1 MRGSHT
7 IYCRAVGVVLLFSF
21 SAGWALSSAPKP
33 IRYWVNKVPTLQ
45 NTALQT
51 QEPKPQTNHENGANA
66 REANLGYHAIRV
78 TVLDSENHPIANV
91 GLSLTNPETGEI
103 LTGRTEIDGNCEFGS
118 LRDYNYTIEAQLDGW
133 HESKDNG
140 WPKFGERSISNRMMF
155 VKLHLERNGNSSAG
169 KAQDV
174 EFSDAPTFTVAGVTD
189 PTNLGGH
196 GSDVILRTK
205 ESAARA
211 TASLN
216 KPDIQEEKALVLKS
230 EGDPVGNTAQ
240 THAMRGDIAE
250 SEGRPLESVREYQRA
265 AEMEPSEANLF
276 AWGAELL
283 LHRAFDPASEVF
295 TKAHQLFPGS
305 ARVLVGLGVTS
316 YTRGRTQQAAQQLA
330 AACDLNSADPMPYL
344 FLGKLQAAEKTE
356 PEGWTER
363 LKRFTE
369 VAPQNALAHYYY
381 AVALT
386 KDVSGAESDEA
397 IEASLLKAIA
407 IDSHLGE
414 AYLQLGVLYAKQK
427 NFAKAISAYQK
438 AIEFTALPDEAHFRL
453 AEVYR
458 LTGDRTKA
466 HDEIAL
472 YEQIS
477 RQKTQENER
486 ERHEVQQF
494 VYTLRGQATSGS
506 SPPSAP
512 PPKPQPRQ

>member
-1 MRGSHT
+1 MHISDT
-7 IYCRAVGVVLLFSF
+7 IYCRAFGVVLLFSC
-21 SAGWALSSAPKP
+21 SAGWALRSDSKP
-33 IRYWVNKVPTLQ
+33 IGYWANKEPKLQ
-45 NTALQT
+45 NTTQQT
-51 QEPKPQTNHENGANA
+51 QEPKPQPNHENRENA
-66 REANLGYHAIRV
+66 SEANRGYHAIRV
-78 TVLDSENHPIANV
+78 TIVDSENHPLANV
-91 GLSLTNPETGEI
+91 GLSLTNPYTGEI

-140 WPKFGERSISNRMMF
+140 WPKFGERSAWNRMMF
-155 VKLHLERNGNSSAG
+155 VKLHMERDDNSSAG
-169 KAQDV
+169 KAQHV

-196 GSDVILRTK
+196 GSDVVLRTK
-205 ESAARA
+205 ESLAKA
-211 TASLN
+211 TVSLN
-216 KPDIQEEKALVLKS
+216 AGNIEEEKQRVLVLRTGPDS
-230 EGDPVGNTAQ
+230 AELHELG
-240 THAMRGDIAE
+240 GDIAE
-250 SEGRPLESVREYQRA
+250 SEGRPLEAVREYQRA

-316 YTRGRTQQAAQQLA
+316 YARGRTQESAQQLA
-330 AACDLNSADPMPYL
+330 AACDLNPADPMPYL

-356 PEGWTER
+356 PEGWTGR

-369 VAPQNALAHYYY
+369 VAPENALAHYYY

-386 KDVSGAESDEA
+386 KDASRAENDKA
-397 IEASLLKAIA
+397 IESSLLKAIA
-407 IDSHLGE
+407 IDPHLGE
-414 AYLQLGVLYAKQK
+414 AYLQLGILYAKQK
-427 NFAKAISAYQK
+427 DFAKAISAYQK

-453 AEVYR
+453 AEAYR
-458 LTGDRTKA
+458 LTGERTKA
-466 HDEIAL
+466 HEEIVL

-477 RQKTQENER
+477 TQKTQENER

-494 VYTLRGQATSGS
+494 VYTLRGRSTGPSS
-506 SPPSAP
+506 SPQSAP
-512 PPKPQPRQ
+512 PPQPRQ